1 MSYSSKLFSTNEDVL
16 RVAKR
21 HILFVLL
28 HTAPYIL
35 GGIVLWAFAGVGYW
49 LDFRFAGALAAIL
62 LAVSLAPLGIALYR
76 FLWWRAEEYIVTSLR
91 IVQVEGILSKRMLD
105 SSLGQVNDVE
115 MNQPVLGRM
124 FDFGDINIITGSDV
138 AINDLH
144 GISQPFEFK
153 KALIEAKSRFDG
165 QSPRRNRLSD
175 TDDTER
181 AHDNRQVKR
190 GGSNVEDMAR
200 VLAALTELRNSGV
213 LSEAEYQAKLQEVMM
228 SSKA

>member
-1 MSYSSKLFSTNEDVL
+1 MSYSSKLFSTNEDVH

-21 HILFVLL
+21 HVLFVLL

-35 GGIVLWAFAGVGYW
+35 GAIVLWSLAGLGYW
-49 LDFRFAGALAAIL
+49 LDFRYQGVLAAIL

-91 IVQVEGILSKRMLD
+91 IVQVEGIFSKRTLD

-115 MNQPVLGRM
+115 MNQSVFGRM

-153 KALIEAKSRFDG
+153 KSLIEAKSRFDG
-165 QSPRRNRLSD
+165 QGLRRNRAADAD
-175 TDDTER
+175 TPRDTR
-181 AHDNRQVKR
+181 NNQST
-190 GGSNVEDMAR
+190 GSNVEGVAR
-200 VLAALTELRNSGV
+200 VLAALTELRNSGI
-213 LSEAEYQAKLQEVMM
+213 LSEAEYQAKLQ
-228 SSKA
+228 

>member
-1 MSYSSKLFSTNEDVL
+1 MSYSSKLFSTNENVH

-21 HILFVLL
+21 HVLFVLL
-28 HTAPYIL
+28 HTAPHIL
-35 GGIVLWAFAGVGYW
+35 GAIVLWSLAGLGYW
-49 LDFRFAGALAAIL
+49 LDFRYQGVLGAIL

-91 IVQVEGILSKRMLD
+91 IVQVEGIFSRRTLD

-115 MNQPVLGRM
+115 MNQSVFGRM

-153 KALIEAKSRFDG
+153 KSLIEAKSSFDG
-165 QSPRRNRLSD
+165 QGPRRNRAADADIPRD
-175 TDDTER
+175 TRNNQST
-181 AHDNRQVKR
+181 
-190 GGSNVEDMAR
+190 GSNVEDVAR

-213 LSEAEYQAKLQEVMM
+213 LSEAEYQAKLQEVMT
-228 SSKA
+228 SPKV

>member
-1 MSYSSKLFSTNEDVL
+1 MSYSSKLFSANEDVL
-16 RVAKR
+16 RHAKR
-21 HILFVLL
+21 HVLFVLL

-49 LDFRFAGALAAIL
+49 LDFRYAGALALVL
-62 LAVSLAPLGIALYR
+62 LAVSLVPLGIALYR
-76 FLWWRAEEYIVTSLR
+76 YLWWRSEEYIVTSLR
-91 IVQVEGILSKRMLD
+91 IVQVEGTLTKRTLD

-115 MNQPVLGRM
+115 MNQSVFGRM

-144 GISQPFEFK
+144 GISQPLEFK
-153 KALIEAKSRFDG
+153 KALLEAKSRFDG
-165 QSPRRNRLSD
+165 QSPRRNLSGPSD
-175 TDDTER
+175 ATNN
-181 AHDNRQVKR
+181 NRQVER
-190 GGSNVEDMAR
+190 SDSSVEDMAR

-213 LSEAEYQAKLQEVMM
+213 LSEAEYQAKLQEVMT

>member
-1 MSYSSKLFSTNEDVL
+1 MVSYSSKLFSENEDVL

-35 GGIVLWAFAGVGYW
+35 GGIVLWALAGVGYW
-49 LDFRFAGALAAIL
+49 FDFRYAGVLAAIL
-62 LAVSLAPLGIALYR
+62 LAVSLVPLGIALYR
-76 FLWWRAEEYIVTSLR
+76 FLWWRAEEYIITSLR
-91 IVQVEGILSKRMLD
+91 IVQVEGILSKRTLD

-115 MNQPVLGRM
+115 MNQPIFGRM

-153 KALIEAKSRFDG
+153 KALIEAKSHFDG
-165 QSPRRNRLSD
+165 QSPSRHRASNVD
-175 TDDTER
+175 TPRHTRDVQSTD
-181 AHDNRQVKR
+181 AN
-190 GGSNVEDMAR
+190 NVEDMAR

-213 LSEAEYQAKLQEVMM
+213 ISDAEYQAKLQEVMT
-228 SSKA
+228 SPST